1 MRSTYP
7 NKCSDARALPFTHSM
22 RIATLLSTAL
32 LALTLPAAAQTAAAQ
47 DTAHFTHADT
57 LRGSNGPGRTWWDAE
72 FYDLHIGVNPADSSV
87 RGWNAITYRVTAPA
101 REMQLDL
108 REPLVIDSVL
118 ES

>member
-1 MRSTYP
+1 
-7 NKCSDARALPFTHSM
+7 M
-22 RIATLLSTAL
+22 RITTLLSTAV
-32 LALTLPAAAQTAAAQ
+32 LALSFPAVSRTAVAQ

-57 LRGSNGPGRTWWDAE
+57 LRGSNGPGRAWWDAE

-87 RGWNAITYRVTAPA
+87 RGWNAITYRVIAPA

-118 ES
+118 DGGRKLGVRRDSDAFFVRLP